1 MGHQIFKWLARLQ
14 KFVGRWWYVP
24 LVAFFAAADS
34 FVVIFPIEA
43 LLIARILTRRKRW
56 GWAVF
61 WIATGSALGA
71 LILATLVESNRHML
85 NNALL
90 HHLTTSRDWARVTQW
105 VQNDGVVGIG
115 LVSFSP
121 IPQHP
126 AVIIGA
132 LAEIPLFSIF
142 LAVWVAR
149 LVKYAI
155 FGALSA
161 YAPGLLMRVPPIR
174 KAIEELDPRFGSPL
188 ELTPGKKR
196 RL

>member
-1 MGHQIFKWLARLQ
+1 MGHRILKWLSRIQ

-34 FVVIFPIEA
+34 FVVIFPIEV

-61 WIATGSALGA
+61 WIATGSAAGA
-71 LILATLVESNRHML
+71 LALAALVEWHRQTL
-85 NNALL
+85 NNVFL
-90 HHLTTSRDWARVTQW
+90 HHLTNSSDWARVTRW
-105 VQNDGVVGIG
+105 VQDDGVVGIG

-132 LAEIPLFSIF
+132 LAEIPLFAIF

-149 LVKYAI
+149 LIKYTI

-161 YAPGLLMRVPPIR
+161 YAPGLLMKIPPIR
-174 KAIEELDPRFGSPL
+174 KAIEELEPRLTSPL